1 MVVSVVPRV
10 QSVVRVVHLHMN
22 CAPTPEQTLNVD
34 GIRQSPFAAAGSDE
48 PEQLYRPSRVRRP
61 LSTPR
66 AVRHTPPLCW
76 CMILW
81 DAGGPAR

>member
-34 GIRQSPFAAAGSDE
+34 GIRQSPFAAAGSDVS
-48 PEQLYRPSRVRRP
+48 PWIYLAFDDNPS
-61 LSTPR
+61 LSIFPR
-66 AVRHTPPLCW
+66 SIQR
-76 CMILW
+76 
-81 DAGGPAR
+81 